1 MRRQRKLQA
10 SDSVS
15 PEQLR
20 GLTERIELMRE
31 EERTRIARELHDE
44 LGQILIGIKLDF
56 SSAVPSLQQLK
67 PSGEVVDRVQSAMMQ
82 IDLAIATVSRISGA
96 LRPASLDHRD
106 LGGAIAYEARL
117 VAARSGIDI
126 QVVNRMTSPV
136 TADVATATFRI
147 FQEALTNAVRHSQAT
162 RIRARVVTRSSR
174 LELYVRDNGIGMEGG
189 DAAASFG
196 VLGMNE
202 RARNAGGRLV
212 IRGRPGRG
220 TVVAFCLPLGMAAVA
235 AV

>member
-10 SDSVS
+10 SDAVS

-20 GLTERIELMRE
+20 GLTERIERMRE

-44 LGQILIGIKLDF
+44 LGQILTGIKLDF
-56 SSAVPSLQQLK
+56 SSAVPRLQQLR
-67 PSGEVVDRVQSAMMQ
+67 PSGEVVHRVQSAMMQ
-82 IDLAIATVSRISGA
+82 IDLAIATVSRISGT

-117 VAARSGIDI
+117 VAVRSGIDI
-126 QVVNRMTSPV
+126 QVVNRLASPV

-162 RIRARVVTRSSR
+162 RIRARLVTRSSR

-196 VLGMNE
+196 VLGMHE

-220 TVVAFCLPLGMAAVA
+220 TVVAFCLPLPVEMIAS
-235 AV
+235 

>member
-44 LGQILIGIKLDF
+44 LGQILTGIKLDF
-56 SSAVPSLQQLK
+56 SSAVPRLQQLK

-106 LGGAIAYEARL
+106 LGGAIGYEARL

-220 TVVAFCLPLGMAAVA
+220 TVVAFCLPLGMAAV
-235 AV
+235 VTV